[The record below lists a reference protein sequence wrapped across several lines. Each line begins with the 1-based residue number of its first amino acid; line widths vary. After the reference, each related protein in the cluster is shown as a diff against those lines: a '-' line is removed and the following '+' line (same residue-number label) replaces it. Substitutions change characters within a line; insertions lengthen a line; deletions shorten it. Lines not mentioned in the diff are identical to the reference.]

1 MRPTSWAGTD
11 RRLYGPHRRLV
22 VPGKSRADLPI
33 LFLPTLSPPPIKDLS
48 GPWFNKCGLP
58 LTPFFTFRS
67 PVAFCKASRI

>member
-1 MRPTSWAGTD
+1 MRPTCWAGTG

-22 VPGKSRADLPI
+22 VSGKSCADLPI
-33 LFLPTLSPPPIKDLS
+33 LFFAYTVPASHKGLI

-67 PVAFCKASRI
+67 PVAFSKASRI